1 MLNQPPHISKLIM
14 PATNPNTS
22 RLRKSGLTRN
32 VAAVVVATSSAL
44 VTAEAAIV
52 YSGVVNI
59 TADAS
64 VTNPANIS
72 VNLDSAGAAEFTLT
86 SSLFNKSSFVNNFL
100 NGFKPIA
107 DSTTGG
113 KVTKL
118 TLGSP
123 VDATGVFS
131 TASSQAGNG
140 YFFFSGDPTFGEWA
154 GTDTGY
160 MGFTFNPTGSTPL
173 YGWGRITNSS
183 NTSSV
188 TLVDYAYQ
196 DNGSSISTGA
206 VPEPTTA
213 VLGALG
219 VGAFLFRRRSR
230 GTTEA

>member
-1 MLNQPPHISKLIM
+1 MLIQPPHIPNLIM
-14 PATNPNTS
+14 PATNSSTS

-44 VTAEAAIV
+44 VTAEAAVV

-86 SSLFNKSSFVNNFL
+86 SSLFNKASFVDNFL

-113 KVTKL
+113 TVTKL
-118 TLGSP
+118 ALGFP
-123 VDATGVFS
+123 VDATGLFS
-131 TASSQAGNG
+131 TASSQAGQG
-140 YFFFSGDPTFGEWA
+140 FFLSGNPFFGEWA

-173 YGWGRITNSS
+173 YGWARITNSS

-219 VGAFLFRRRSR
+219 VGAFLFRRRPR

>member
-1 MLNQPPHISKLIM
+1 M

-22 RLRKSGLTRN
+22 RLRKSGLTRI
-32 VAAVVVATSSAL
+32 VAAAVVATSSAL
-44 VTAEAAIV
+44 VTAEAAVI

-64 VTNPANIS
+64 VTNPANIL
-72 VNLDSAGAAEFTLT
+72 VNLDSAGAAEFILT
-86 SSLFNKSSFVNNFL
+86 SSLINKSSSVNNFL

-118 TLGSP
+118 ALGFP
-123 VDATGVFS
+123 VDVTGVFS
-131 TASSQAGNG
+131 TASSQAGQG
-140 YFFFSGDPTFGEWA
+140 FFFLGGNPAFSEWA

-160 MGFTFNPTGSTPL
+160 MGFTFNPTGNTPL
-173 YGWGRITNSS
+173 YGWGRITTSS
-183 NTSSV
+183 NASRV

-196 DNGSSISTGA
+196 DNGTGIATGA

-219 VGAFLFRRRSR
+219 VGALLFRRRPR